1 MIPFDKTHREFQ
13 LLLGRIKLL
22 LQNQTGNVKL
32 YQLIE
37 AATRLS
43 VDTFN
48 SLIRAKVAEG
58 NYSRSP
64 SDICSILYF
73 FSTQFKL
80 HKSQKDILSF
90 ENVLRNLRHMEVHQ
104 LQIEQMDLLVRGLAF
119 SADPEFME
127 RIQDLQGYFKEV
139 EDFLPKLV

>member
-1 MIPFDKTHREFQ
+1 M
-13 LLLGRIKLL
+13 

-32 YQLIE
+32 YQLID

-64 SDICSILYF
+64 SDICSVLYF
-73 FSTQFKL
+73 FATQYKL
-80 HKSQKDILSF
+80 SKSQKDILSF

-104 LQIEQMDLLVRGLAF
+104 LQIEQMDLLVRGLAY

-127 RIQDLQGYFKEV
+127 GIQDL
-139 EDFLPKLV
+139 